1 MDAEQRRSLWV
12 MARSTSRK
20 ANTLPQ
26 NKMRPPPPAL
36 SVVIPV
42 HNEADN
48 VGPLAEEIHAAL
60 DGRIDFEI
68 MFVDDASSDAT
79 PSRLASLARSY
90 PRVRV
95 LRHRT
100 NAGQSTALLSGAR
113 HARGALIATLD
124 GDGQNDPADIPA
136 LLARWDD
143 EQGADSGTGPL
154 LLAGWRASRRDT
166 WIRRLSSRIA
176 NGVRRRVLGDG
187 TPDTGCGLKLFRREA
202 FLALP
207 YFDHLHRFLPALFIR
222 HGGRVVSVPV
232 NHRPRLR
239 GQSHYGIGNRLFV
252 GIVDMAG
259 VSWLRRRT
267 RLTGVE
273 ELGRGEVAPA
283 AQDAVAS
290 PPSAFPESRTWTTIP
305 SG

>member
-1 MDAEQRRSLWV
+1 M
-12 MARSTSRK
+12 TP
-20 ANTLPQ
+20 LPSE
-26 NKMRPPPPAL
+26 NPPPTRTL

-68 MFVDDASSDAT
+68 LFVDDASSDET
-79 PSRLASLARSY
+79 PLRLRALAQRY
-90 PRVRV
+90 PRLRV
-95 LRHRT
+95 LRHLA
-100 NAGQSTALLSGAR
+100 NAGQSTALLSGVR
-113 HARGALIATLD
+113 HARGVLIATLD

-136 LLARWDD
+136 LLARWQD
-143 EQGADSGTGPL
+143 EQRAGGDGPL
-154 LLAGWRASRRDT
+154 LIAGWRASRRDT

-187 TPDTGCGLKLFRREA
+187 TPDTGCGLKLFRRDD

-207 YFDHLHRFLPALFIR
+207 YFDHLHRFLPALVIR

-259 VSWLRRRT
+259 VLWLRRRT
-267 RLTGVE
+267 RLTAVE
-273 ELGRGEVAPA
+273 EVGRA
-283 AQDAVAS
+283 AEPSPPDEAGAS
-290 PPSAFPESRTWTTIP
+290 PRPVSQESSKWNTIP

>member
-1 MDAEQRRSLWV
+1 MSPVLTHGLHA
-12 MARSTSRK
+12 A
-20 ANTLPQ
+20 
-26 NKMRPPPPAL
+26 PAL

-42 HNEADN
+42 HDEADN
-48 VGPLAEEIHAAL
+48 VGPLAAEIHAAL
-60 DGRIDFEI
+60 DGKVDFEI
-68 MFVDDASSDAT
+68 VFVDDASGDAT
-79 PSRLASLARSY
+79 PQRLAELAQRD
-90 PRVRV
+90 PRLRV
-95 LRHRT
+95 LRHRR
-100 NAGQSTALLSGAR
+100 NAGQSTALLSGVR
-113 HARGALIATLD
+113 HARGALVATLD

-136 LLARWDD
+136 LLSRWDA
-143 EQGADSGTGPL
+143 EQRAGGAVPL

-187 TPDTGCGLKLFRREA
+187 TPDTGCGLKLFRRDD

-207 YFDHLHRFLPALFIR
+207 YFDHLHRFLPALVIR

-239 GQSHYGIGNRLFV
+239 GQSHYGVGNRLFV

-259 VSWLRRRT
+259 VLWLRRRT
-267 RLTGVE
+267 RLTEVE
-273 ELGRGEVAPA
+273 ELAGAAPA
-283 AQDAVAS
+283 PDAVAS
-290 PPSAFPESRTWTTIP
+290 PPSPSQESRAWTTIP

>member
-1 MDAEQRRSLWV
+1 M
-12 MARSTSRK
+12 TP
-20 ANTLPQ
+20 LPQ
-26 NKMRPPPPAL
+26 HGLQTAVAL

-48 VGPLAEEIHAAL
+48 VGPLAEEIHGAL
-60 DGRIDFEI
+60 DGRVDFEI
-68 MFVDDASSDAT
+68 VFVDDASSDDT
-79 PSRLASLARSY
+79 PARLQALRQRD
-90 PRVRV
+90 PHLRV
-95 LRHRT
+95 LRHLT
-100 NAGQSTALLSGAR
+100 NAGQSTALLTGVR
-113 HARGALIATLD
+113 HARGMLVATLD

-136 LLARWDD
+136 LLARWQQ
-143 EQGADSGTGPL
+143 EQHAGGNVPL
-154 LLAGWRASRRDT
+154 LIAGWRASRRDT

-187 TPDTGCGLKLFRREA
+187 TPDTGCGLKLFRRDD

-207 YFDHLHRFLPALFIR
+207 YFDHLHRFLPALVIR

-232 NHRPRLR
+232 NHRPRMR

-259 VSWLRRRT
+259 VLWLRRRT
-267 RLTGVE
+267 RLTAVE
-273 ELGRGEVAPA
+273 EVGAAAGAPTTPA
-283 AQDAVAS
+283 AVAS
-290 PPSAFPESRTWTTIP
+290 PPSVSQESGKWTTIP